1 MGNCFVLAAEEIVAV
16 MDGQCGVQRGD
27 PAAEERRRAAL
38 VPFIGAGMPLT
49 PPSLRCRQRRWLARR
64 AIAVRQARP
73 GRAPMAGR
81 RGPTAG
87 DQGERCRLSG
97 WEHGA
102 DLRSR
107 EGPKCHLARSDGL

>member
-38 VPFIGAGMPLT
+38 VPFHRRRHAVDTALTALPAAALAGAP
-49 PPSLRCRQRRWLARR
+49 RDRDA
-64 AIAVRQARP
+64 P
-73 GRAPMAGR
+73 GATWPCTYGW

-87 DQGERCRLSG
+87 EQGERCRLSG
-97 WEHGA
+97 WEHGT